1 MSSSSAAYTLITGA
15 SSGIGRQTA
24 WKLAASRSLI
34 LNGRDLPR
42 LEETRQGCP
51 DPERHLIWPFDLK
64 VVDQLEKSLVEL
76 LDRGPVPVEAFV
88 HCAGAV
94 HVAPLRQWELPSMC
108 ELMNVNFLSAVEIS
122 RLLVTRKVNQK
133 HLRRMV
139 FVSSTA
145 SRFGARGFQMYCATK
160 AALDGFMRAVA
171 TELAPDVRVNSVLP
185 GAVETPMTQGLL
197 GDPAVR
203 ERLAASYPLGIGQPG
218 DIAGVIE
225 FLLSENANWLTGQ
238 EIVVDGGRSI
248 NHSG

>member
-1 MSSSSAAYTLITGA
+1 
-15 SSGIGRQTA
+15 
-24 WKLAASRSLI
+24 
-34 LNGRDLPR
+34 
-42 LEETRQGCP
+42 
-51 DPERHLIWPFDLK
+51 
-64 VVDQLEKSLVEL
+64 
-76 LDRGPVPVEAFV
+76 
-88 HCAGAV
+88 
-94 HVAPLRQWELPSMC
+94 MC